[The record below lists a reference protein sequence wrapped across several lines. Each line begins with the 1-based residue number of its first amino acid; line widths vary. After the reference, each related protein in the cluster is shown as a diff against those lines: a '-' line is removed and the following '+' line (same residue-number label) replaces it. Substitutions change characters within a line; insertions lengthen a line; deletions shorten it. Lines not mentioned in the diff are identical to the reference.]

1 MAFILFMVAGRW
13 VGRFGVSEVTK
24 HFVLFDTGS
33 ARPSVVGT
41 GPDGADGLA
50 FLTLE
55 TIMKTAMAD
64 M

>member
-13 VGRFGVSEVTK
+13 VIGRFGVSKVTK

-41 GPDGADGLA
+41 GP
-50 FLTLE
+50 
-55 TIMKTAMAD
+55 
-64 M
+64 